1 MTASKSVAGTT
12 DKTAPLLPIGATP
25 RGAGRSGETRTPT
38 GKTQPPQDKLSATGR
53 SFAILEH
60 VALARTP
67 VDVVD
72 IIGTLNLPK
81 ATAYRLVD
89 WFVTQGLLS
98 REPARKRLVVGPRFT
113 RLAFGA
119 LVASMRDTA
128 RHVIL
133 QRLVSTVNETCNVGT
148 LVNGEIVYLDRVEAE
163 HGPLRLQFTAG
174 SRVPLHCTA
183 IGKLFLALAP
193 ARQRRSLLGSLELKR
208 FTEHTITSGT
218 RLEEELKQI
227 RKDGVAFDR
236 QEFLVGVTCVAVP
249 ITGAD
254 GDILAAVAIQAPEAR
269 MPLDVARRYLP
280 LLRHTA
286 IEFATTFEAPG

>member
-1 MTASKSVAGTT
+1 MTGIKSDTAVGT
-12 DKTAPLLPIGATP
+12 LLPPVAATP
-25 RGAGRSGETRTPT
+25 KSAGRSREGRVST
-38 GKTQPPQDKLSATGR
+38 GKTPRAPDKLSATGR

-60 VALARTP
+60 VALAQTP

-72 IIGTLNLPK
+72 IIGALNLPK

-89 WFVTQGLLS
+89 WFVTQGFLS
-98 REPARKRLVVGPRFT
+98 REPARKRLVVGSRLT
-113 RLAFGA
+113 RLAFGT
-119 LVASMRDTA
+119 LVASMRETA

-133 QRLVSTVNETCNVGT
+133 QRLAAAINETCNVGT
-148 LVNGEIVYLDRVEAE
+148 LVNGEIVYLDRVDAE
-163 HGPLRLQFTAG
+163 NWPLRLQFTVG

-193 ARQRRSLLGSLELKR
+193 TRQRRGLLGSLELKR

-227 RKDGVAFDR
+227 RKEGVSFDR
-236 QEFLVGVTCVAVP
+236 QEYLVGVNCVAVP

-269 MPLDVARRYLP
+269 MPLDIARRHLP
-280 LLRHTA
+280 LLRHAA
-286 IEFATTFEAPG
+286 IEFATTFAAAG

>member
-1 MTASKSVAGTT
+1 MTIIKS
-12 DKTAPLLPIGATP
+12 
-25 RGAGRSGETRTPT
+25 GAGIGDNPTLVPAVADAPKGVERPSQLCTPT
-38 GKTQPPQDKLSATGR
+38 PKSGRAPDKLSATGR

-60 VALARTP
+60 VALAQTP

-72 IIGTLNLPK
+72 IIGALNLPK

-89 WFVTQGLLS
+89 WFVTQGFLS

-133 QRLVSTVNETCNVGT
+133 QRLVSAINETCNVGT

-163 HGPLRLQFTAG
+163 HWPLRLQFSVGA
-174 SRVPLHCTA
+174 RMPLHCTA

-193 ARQRRSLLGSLELKR
+193 ARQRRGLLGSLELKR

-227 RKDGVAFDR
+227 RRDGVSFDR
-236 QEFLVGVTCVAVP
+236 QEFLVGVACVAVP
-249 ITGAD
+249 ITGAE

-269 MPLDVARRYLP
+269 MPVDVARRHLP
-280 LLRHTA
+280 LLRHAA
-286 IEFATTFEAPG
+286 IEFATTFDVPG

>member
-1 MTASKSVAGTT
+1 MTDSKSIAAMRG
-12 DKTAPLLPIGATP
+12 KAAAPLAVGATSKSARRSEDARPATGRP
-25 RGAGRSGETRTPT
+25 RR
-38 GKTQPPQDKLSATGR
+38 PPDKLSATGR

-60 VALARTP
+60 VALARSP

-72 IIGTLNLPK
+72 IIATLNLPK

-89 WFVTQGLLS
+89 WFLTQGLLS

-133 QRLVSTVNETCNVGT
+133 QRLVSTINETCNVGT
-148 LVNGEIVYLDRVEAE
+148 LVNGEVVYLDRVEAE
-163 HGPLRLQFTAG
+163 HWPLRLQCTAG
-174 SRVPLHCTA
+174 SRLPLHCTA

-208 FTEHTITSGT
+208 FTEHTITSSAG
-218 RLEEELKQI
+218 LEDELRQI

-236 QEFLVGVTCVAVP
+236 QEFLIGVTCVAVP
-249 ITGAD
+249 ITAAG
-254 GDILAAVAIQAPEAR
+254 GDILAALAVQAPEAR
-269 MPLDVARRYLP
+269 MPFDLARRHLP
-280 LLRHTA
+280 LLRHA
-286 IEFATTFEAPG
+286 ALEFANTFEPSG

>member
-1 MTASKSVAGTT
+1 MTGIKSGAGMGDNAAVLPAVAATPKGAGRLRETRPRT
-12 DKTAPLLPIGATP
+12 DKTERAP
-25 RGAGRSGETRTPT
+25 
-38 GKTQPPQDKLSATGR
+38 DKLSATGR

-60 VALARTP
+60 VALAQTP

-72 IIGTLNLPK
+72 IIGALNLPK

-89 WFVTQGLLS
+89 WFVTQGFLS
-98 REPARKRLVVGPRFT
+98 REPSRKRLVVGPRFT

-128 RHVIL
+128 RHIIL
-133 QRLVSTVNETCNVGT
+133 QRLVATINETCNVGT

-163 HGPLRLQFTAG
+163 HWPLRLQFTVG
-174 SRVPLHCTA
+174 SRMPLHCTA

-193 ARQRRSLLGSLELKR
+193 PRQRRGLLGCLELKR
-208 FTEHTITSGT
+208 FTEHTITSGP

-227 RKDGVAFDR
+227 RREGVAFDR

-269 MPLDVARRYLP
+269 MPLDIARRHLP
-280 LLRHTA
+280 LLRRAA
-286 IEFATTFEAPG
+286 IEFATTFELPS